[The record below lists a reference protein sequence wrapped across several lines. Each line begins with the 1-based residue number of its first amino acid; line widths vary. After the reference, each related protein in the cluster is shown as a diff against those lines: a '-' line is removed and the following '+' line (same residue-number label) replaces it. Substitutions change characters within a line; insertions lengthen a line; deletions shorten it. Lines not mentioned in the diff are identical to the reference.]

1 MLLTAAGGVFP
12 GGLPK
17 VELTYPTEPDYGS
30 EVVLGSSIEYAPYAM
45 TLSDVTVGQ
54 FAVSKPN
61 KEAIMKI
68 FKFLDKDG
76 SGSLDF
82 SDFEQVRSTRSGE
95 WLQELAKMDT
105 NGTLMGVLPQKPAR
119 RHG

>member
-1 MLLTAAGGVFP
+1 MEV
-12 GGLPK
+12 
-17 VELTYPTEPDYGS
+17 TYPTEPDYGS